1 MFPNAKKPALIA
13 GIAAGILL
21 LGVIVFAVY
30 ANQTRGDA
38 QGGSSNSSAFIDVD
52 TCEVLSQKI
61 ADEQLGGASQK
72 AAASTPTVHSEDL
85 TVSNCIYSKG
95 LAGVGLLARSAK
107 TTVGAMS
114 NKDQFRDGRP
124 DGVQNVDGI
133 GDAAYFEPTTKQ
145 LNILVGNN
153 WYILTTYKEKL
164 SDTTLEETVEL
175 AKKLTLL

>member
-1 MFPNAKKPALIA
+1 MFPNVKKPFLIA
-13 GIAAGILL
+13 GIAASILL
-21 LGVIVFAVY
+21 LGVIVYAVY
-30 ANQTRGDA
+30 TNQTRESGTSGA
-38 QGGSSNSSAFIDVD
+38 SNSSAFINVNA
-52 TCEVLSQKI
+52 CEVLTQKI
-61 ADEQLGGASQK
+61 ADEQLGGSSQK

-95 LAGVGLLARSAK
+95 LTGTGLLARSAK
-107 TTVGAMS
+107 TTVGAVS

>member
-1 MFPNAKKPALIA
+1 MFPNVKKPVLVA
-13 GIAAGILL
+13 GIAAGVLL
-21 LGVIVFAVY
+21 LGAIVYAVY
-30 ANQTRGDA
+30 ANQTR
-38 QGGSSNSSAFIDVD
+38 SSDTSGATANSAFIEVNA
-52 TCEVLSQKI
+52 CEVLTQKI

-85 TVSNCIYSKG
+85 TVSNCLYSKG
-95 LAGVGLLARSAK
+95 LTGVGLLARSAK

-124 DGVQNVDGI
+124 DGVQNVESI

-164 SDTTLEETVEL
+164 SDTTVEQTVEL